1 MGRTVSVEKK
11 FLHLPLQIF
20 RMGGELGH
28 LFSVGIPEPRRIT
41 CCATLYDPR
50 SGVTPGDVGFLSL
63 RILRSSHFIG
73 RWKCKLSILQG
84 DAFPGSPLG
93 KPPGIVPP

>member
-1 MGRTVSVEKK
+1 MEKF

-20 RMGGELGH
+20 RMSGELGQ

-50 SGVTPGDVGFLSL
+50 SGITSGDVGLSL
-63 RILRSSHFIG
+63 RILRPSHFIG
-73 RWKCKLSILQG
+73 RWKCKLSILQVFF
-84 DAFPGSPLG
+84 FPGSPLD